1 MIDAHFHIWQISRGD
16 YGWLTA
22 ELTPIYRDVTPSDW
36 RAAASPLGIRGGV
49 LVQAAPT
56 TAETHFLLAQASAN
70 HEVLGVVG
78 WVDLLASNAPQQ
90 IAELARHPKLKG
102 LRPMLQDIA
111 DPLWVLQDAL
121 TPCWEAM
128 TEHNLVLD
136 LLIKPLHLPHV
147 LTLAARHPRLPMV
160 IDHAAKPH
168 IASQI
173 WHPWGSLMTRIAQET
188 HAVCKLSGLL
198 TEAGPSA
205 TGDAVRPWGAHVL
218 NTFGAQRVMWG
229 SDWPV
234 LELAGS
240 YADWFE
246 ASQQMAT
253 TLSPS
258 MRDDLFG
265 GTARR
270 TYRL

>member
-78 WVDLLASNAPQQ
+78 WVDLLASDAPQQ